1 MATPYKKS
9 NNGAI
14 NKLWVNQEFILS
26 PHGVGLKN
34 KKAII
39 QNAILI

>member
-14 NKLWVNQEFILS
+14 NKLWVNQEFTLS
-26 PHGVGLKN
+26 PQGV
-34 KKAII
+34 A
-39 QNAILI
+39 